1 MNEVVDYQTG
11 ETPAYEQEVVEEA
24 NSNLEEEEVKIDEPI
39 EQEEDQFSKKFA
51 ALSRKEKAM
60 REREDQYSRK
70 IEDLEHRLE
79 EMNRKPEPEKKPE
92 IPLEWRLKQN
102 PLKAL
107 EEMGLGYDQLTE
119 LALNDGKLTPDLQM
133 QLIRSELENDYK
145 SKFEELENRLQERE
159 EAEVEAKY
167 ENAKHNFMSEI
178 ESAVASDEKYE
189 LINSSNGE
197 ELVYNVIEEHY
208 NETGNILE
216 IDEAAQ
222 AVEEYL
228 EAEVEKMLKL
238 NKVSSRLG
246 RVAEEPFEPKRQSSP
261 TLSNAHSAQAYKGAS
276 KELDDETS
284 MYEAAKLIKWD
295 EDGQLL

>member
-1 MNEVVDYQTG
+1 MNDVVEYQTG
-11 ETPAYEQEVVEEA
+11 ESPAYEQEVVEEHQA
-24 NSNLEEEEVKIDEPI
+24 PEEEIKIDGAI

-60 REREDQYSRK
+60 RDREDQYSRK
-70 IEDLEHRLE
+70 IEDLERRLE
-79 EMNRKPEPEKKPE
+79 EMSRKPEPEKKPE

-107 EEMGLGYDQLTE
+107 EELGLGYDQLTE

-178 ESAVASDEKYE
+178 ENAVASDEKYE

-246 RVAEEPFEPKRQSSP
+246 RVAEEPFEPRRQSSP

-276 KELDDETS
+276 KKLDDEAS

-295 EDGQLL
+295 EEGNLL

>member
-11 ETPAYEQEVVEEA
+11 ETPAYEQEVVEEHQA
-24 NSNLEEEEVKIDEPI
+24 PEEEVKIDEPI

-70 IEDLEHRLE
+70 IEDLERRLE

-238 NKVSSRLG
+238 EKVSRKLG
-246 RVAEEPFEPKRQSSP
+246 RVAEEPFEPRRQSSP

-276 KELDDETS
+276 KKLDDEAS

-295 EDGQLL
+295 EDGTLL

>member
-11 ETPAYEQEVVEEA
+11 ETPAYEQEVVEEQQA
-24 NSNLEEEEVKIDEPI
+24 PEEEIKIDEPI

-70 IEDLEHRLE
+70 IEDLERRLE
-79 EMNRKPEPEKKPE
+79 EMSRKPEPEKKPE

-159 EAEVEAKY
+159 EAETEAKY
-167 ENAKHNFMSEI
+167 ENAENNFMSEI
-178 ESAVASDEKYE
+178 ESKVAYDSRFE
-189 LINSSNGE
+189 LITSSNGE

-238 NKVSSRLG
+238 EKVSRKLG

-276 KELDDETS
+276 KELDDEAS

-295 EDGQLL
+295 EDGTLL

>member
-11 ETPAYEQEVVEEA
+11 ETPAYEQEVVEEQQA
-24 NSNLEEEEVKIDEPI
+24 PEEEVKIDEPI

-70 IEDLEHRLE
+70 IEDLERRLE
-79 EMNRKPEPEKKPE
+79 EMSRKPEPEKKPE

-159 EAEVEAKY
+159 EAETEAKY
-167 ENAKHNFMSEI
+167 ENAKNNFMSEI
-178 ESAVASDEKYE
+178 ESKVASDSRFE

-238 NKVSSRLG
+238 EKVSRKLG

-276 KELDDETS
+276 KELDDEAS

-295 EDGQLL
+295 EDGTLL

>member
-11 ETPAYEQEVVEEA
+11 ETPAYEQEVVEEHQA
-24 NSNLEEEEVKIDEPI
+24 PEEEVKIDEPI

-70 IEDLEHRLE
+70 IEELERRLE
-79 EMNRKPEPEKKPE
+79 EMSRKPEPEKKPE

-159 EAEVEAKY
+159 EAETEAKY
-167 ENAKHNFMSEI
+167 ENAKNNFMSEI
-178 ESAVASDEKYE
+178 ESKVASDSRFE

-238 NKVSSRLG
+238 EKVSRKLG

-276 KELDDETS
+276 KELDDEAS

-295 EDGQLL
+295 EDGTLL

>member
-11 ETPAYEQEVVEEA
+11 ETPAYEQEVVEEHQA
-24 NSNLEEEEVKIDEPI
+24 PEEEIKIDEPI

-70 IEDLEHRLE
+70 IEELERRLE
-79 EMNRKPEPEKKPE
+79 EMSRKPEPEKKPE

-159 EAEVEAKY
+159 EAETEAKY
-167 ENAKHNFMSEI
+167 ENAKNNFMSEI
-178 ESAVASDEKYE
+178 ESKVASDSRFE

-238 NKVSSRLG
+238 EKVSRKLG

-276 KELDDETS
+276 KELDDEAS

-295 EDGQLL
+295 EDGTLL

>member
-1 MNEVVDYQTG
+1 MNDVVEYQTG
-11 ETPAYEQEVVEEA
+11 ETPAYEQEVVEEHQA
-24 NSNLEEEEVKIDEPI
+24 PEEEVKIDEPI

-70 IEDLEHRLE
+70 IEDLERRLE
-79 EMNRKPEPEKKPE
+79 EMNRKPEPEKNPE

-159 EAEVEAKY
+159 EAETEAKY

-238 NKVSSRLG
+238 EKVSRKLG

-261 TLSNAHSAQAYKGAS
+261 TLSNVHSAQAYKGAN
-276 KELDDETS
+276 KKLDNEAS

-295 EDGQLL
+295 EDGNLL

>member
-11 ETPAYEQEVVEEA
+11 ETPAYEQEVVEEHQA
-24 NSNLEEEEVKIDEPI
+24 PEEEIKIDEPI

-70 IEDLEHRLE
+70 IEDLERRLE
-79 EMNRKPEPEKKPE
+79 EMSRKPEPEKKPE

-159 EAEVEAKY
+159 EAETEAKY
-167 ENAKHNFMSEI
+167 ENAKNNFMSEI
-178 ESAVASDEKYE
+178 ESKVASDSRFE

-238 NKVSSRLG
+238 EKVSRKLG

-276 KELDDETS
+276 KELDDEAS

-295 EDGQLL
+295 EDGTLL

>member
-1 MNEVVDYQTG
+1 
-11 ETPAYEQEVVEEA
+11 
-24 NSNLEEEEVKIDEPI
+24 
-39 EQEEDQFSKKFA
+39 
-51 ALSRKEKAM
+51 
-60 REREDQYSRK
+60 
-70 IEDLEHRLE
+70 
-79 EMNRKPEPEKKPE
+79 
-92 IPLEWRLKQN
+92 
-102 PLKAL
+102 
-107 EEMGLGYDQLTE
+107 
-119 LALNDGKLTPDLQM
+119 M

-178 ESAVASDEKYE
+178 ENAVASDEKYE

-228 EAEVEKMLKL
+228 EAEVEKMLRL
-238 NKVSSRLG
+238 NKVSSKLG
-246 RVAEEPFEPKRQSSP
+246 RVAEEPFEPRRQSSP

-276 KELDDETS
+276 KKLDDEAS